1 MADWNK
7 ILGTISNLAQA
18 GSQIYATTI
27 ISQAQVGLFDTQKQT
42 LNTQISIMK
51 DTALSQK
58 ETAENVK
65 KANQIKNKIMY
76 GEYISEDEY
85 NFLVG
90 LGYDIGMSYSQYIN
104 YISSDTSTLKSET
117 VQTQPTQSKK
127 SYLLLA
133 GLGILGTYLYFRGKR
148 VWPKKI
154 Y

>member
-85 NFLVG
+85 NFFVG

-148 VWPKKI
+148 V
-154 Y
+154 

>member
-148 VWPKKI
+148 V
-154 Y
+154 

>member
-58 ETAENVK
+58 ETAENTK

-148 VWPKKI
+148 V
-154 Y
+154 